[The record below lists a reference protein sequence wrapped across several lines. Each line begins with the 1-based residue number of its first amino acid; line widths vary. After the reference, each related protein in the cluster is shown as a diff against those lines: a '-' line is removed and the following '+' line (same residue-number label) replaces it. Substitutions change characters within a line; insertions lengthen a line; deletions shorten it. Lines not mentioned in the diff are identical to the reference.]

1 VDPPASNATA
11 NFSVRCCLFV
21 VALAV
26 FEVTPSKQPARRR
39 QDGSP
44 KSLERERG
52 VEWTRLVVE
61 AEAARGRVATKEKD
75 FFVVVVCTSCCVA
88 TGSAATEDGFI
99 WIDRDFDVTHEDTH
113 NKNHL
118 FP

>member
-1 VDPPASNATA
+1 MDHRKVWKG
-11 NFSVRCCLFV
+11 R
-21 VALAV
+21 
-26 FEVTPSKQPARRR
+26 
-39 QDGSP
+39 
-44 KSLERERG
+44 
-52 VEWTRLVVE
+52 VEWRGQDWLVEAE

-75 FFVVVVCTSCCVA
+75 FFVVVVCTSCYVA